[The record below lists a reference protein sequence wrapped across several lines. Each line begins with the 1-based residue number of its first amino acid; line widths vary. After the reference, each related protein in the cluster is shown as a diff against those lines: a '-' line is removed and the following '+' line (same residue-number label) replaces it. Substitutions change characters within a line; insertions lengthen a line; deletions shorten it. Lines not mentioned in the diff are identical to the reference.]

1 MNATAPAREAL
12 DARLGHPVRRTV
24 LSLLALGLLIGA
36 VVGVRHQ
43 VSLLDAQS
51 RMQRA
56 FDIGAIEGEQWMCS
70 SDSAD
75 GRLLSSCYPPQAPGP
90 TVDYELLPAPQTT
103 EDLVAEVEA
112 ANRRAIAEDRS
123 GTTPKATLLG
133 TDDWTP
139 TGETGP
145 WGTVTRWRYEG
156 GGPGTPAFRTTY
168 RYADA
173 PFGLTVYAGSPTRI
187 DELVGSLTLLPP
199 DRLPD

>member
-1 MNATAPAREAL
+1 MEVQLGQRGRPTAL
-12 DARLGHPVRRTV
+12 Q
-24 LSLLALGLLIGA
+24 LLPTPGA
-36 VVGVRHQ
+36 GP
-43 VSLLDAQS
+43 
-51 RMQRA
+51 
-56 FDIGAIEGEQWMCS
+56 
-70 SDSAD
+70 D
-75 GRLLSSCYPPQAPGP
+75 GRLRAAPGP
-90 TVDYELLPAPQTT
+90 ADDGGPGRGGRGGEPAGDRRGP
-103 EDLVAEVEA
+103 VGHHAEG
-112 ANRRAIAEDRS
+112 N
-123 GTTPKATLLG
+123 LLG